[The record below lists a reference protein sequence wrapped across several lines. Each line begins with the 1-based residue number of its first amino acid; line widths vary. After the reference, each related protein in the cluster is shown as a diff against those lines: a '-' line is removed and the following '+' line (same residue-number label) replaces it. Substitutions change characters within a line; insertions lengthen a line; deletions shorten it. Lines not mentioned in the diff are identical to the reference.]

1 MFLMIK
7 TFNHIFQKF
16 FKVHNVVNNKISS
29 PEQIFK
35 EIYKSHQWSGIS
47 KSGPGSDLTQ
57 TKVIRE
63 ELPKI
68 IKELKIASLL
78 DIPCGDFFWLKEVD
92 LGFVNYIGA
101 DIVDDVIIQNRK
113 MYLKKNRTFQKLN
126 IIDDELPKVD
136 LVFCRD
142 LFVHFSFEDI
152 FKSINHIIKSDSKF
166 LLTTSFISRK
176 KNKNISTGDWRTLNL
191 QISPFF
197 FPQPIGIINEKCE
210 EGNGKFYDKS
220 LLLWDVKELGKNIIN
235 RIMKESLK

>member
-16 FKVHNVVNNKISS
+16 FKAHHVANNKISS

-68 IKELKIASLL
+68 IKKLKIASLL

-101 DIVDDVIIQNRK
+101 DIVDDV
-113 MYLKKNRTFQKLN
+113 
-126 IIDDELPKVD
+126 
-136 LVFCRD
+136 
-142 LFVHFSFEDI
+142 
-152 FKSINHIIKSDSKF
+152 
-166 LLTTSFISRK
+166 
-176 KNKNISTGDWRTLNL
+176 
-191 QISPFF
+191 
-197 FPQPIGIINEKCE
+197 
-210 EGNGKFYDKS
+210 
-220 LLLWDVKELGKNIIN
+220 
-235 RIMKESLK
+235 